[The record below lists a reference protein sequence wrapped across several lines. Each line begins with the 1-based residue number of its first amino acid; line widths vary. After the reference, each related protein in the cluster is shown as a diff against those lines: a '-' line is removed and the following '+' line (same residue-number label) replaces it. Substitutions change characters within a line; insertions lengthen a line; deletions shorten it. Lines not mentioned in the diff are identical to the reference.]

1 MNPTETL
8 PPSSSPLENTDDGIS
23 VQGRIKLLGMTFDR
37 LVFSVHALSLIHI

>member
-23 VQGRIKLLGMTFDR
+23 VQAVSYTHLTLPTK
-37 LVFSVHALSLIHI
+37 A